1 MTGTTRRDLVLTAG
15 IVLGLAGAVMVAVPP
30 LLASAEADPA
40 GDASPGWSAAPVVSA
55 TPIPEPPPRDP
66 WAGDFSVE
74 HEMEIGEREGPWG
87 TAIDTVRTTF
97 PDDYAYGYITDE
109 GFGISF
115 MAQAPAGALAILD
128 AVGHPYDLHEN
139 VGFTELNIQ
148 PQLNEVN
155 RLVKAAV
162 GRQSFTAGPNVFT
175 VTVEVELY
183 PDSSDEAEPTVLDA
197 DAIERLEDAIRPELY
212 PGFDIEI
219 TSVPNAT
226 IGW

>member
-1 MTGTTRRDLVLTAG
+1 MAGMTRMRLVITAALVLG
-15 IVLGLAGAVMVAVPP
+15 VVGVAGAVVPS
-30 LLASAEADPA
+30 LLAAAEADPA
-40 GDASPGWSAAPVVSA
+40 EAPSPGSSTAPEVSA

-66 WAGDFSVE
+66 WAGDYSVE

-87 TAIDTVRTTF
+87 TAIDAVRTTF

-115 MAQAPAGALAILD
+115 MAEAPPGALAILD

-148 PQLNEVN
+148 PQLERVTA
-155 RLVKAAV
+155 LVKDAV
-162 GRQSFTAGPNVFT
+162 GKQSFVAGANVFT

-183 PDSSDEAEPTVLDA
+183 PGSGDGADSTELDA
-197 DAIERLEDAIRPELY
+197 AAIERLEDSIRPELY

-219 TSVPNAT
+219 TSVPGAAV
-226 IGW
+226 GW